1 MSITTLDEFALSKIN
16 YKSKRKFEN
25 RYPKET
31 EIIINLLKQALIRK
45 KETQLSVYSYKTIAE
60 YCIEVL
66 NFNMIHKETLRKVI
80 SRIAQENECEL

>member
-45 KETQLSVYSYKTIAE
+45 NETQLSVYSYKTIAE

>member
-25 RYPKET
+25 RYPEET
-31 EIIINLLKQALIRK
+31 KIIINLLKQALIRK
-45 KETQLSVYSYKTIAE
+45 NETQLSVYSYKTIAE

-66 NFNMIHKETLRKVI
+66 NFNMVHSESLRKII
-80 SRIAQENECEL
+80 SRIAQDNGCEL